1 MTFFNLCFV
10 HTYKCQ
16 YLRLKI
22 NSPFMQ
28 WRVIFFFS
36 SPPILQAI
44 KRHCFPIFL
53 VVQTAISW
61 GQYREILFS
70 SAPFSQIETASPDS
84 SYVFEVLGII
94 EKSRGRGEVYGALMA
109 FPMRAACTK
118 QLCPKFPD

>member
-1 MTFFNLCFV
+1 MPLSRVHEITFFSFFLPLFFFLTNSNQKIATSMTFFNLCFV

-36 SPPILQAI
+36 SPSILQAI

-70 SAPFSQIETASPDS
+70 SAPFSQIERQHHPTARTS
-84 SYVFEVLGII
+84 SRCLE
-94 EKSRGRGEVYGALMA
+94 
-109 FPMRAACTK
+109 
-118 QLCPKFPD
+118 